1 MVDDLSH
8 QVKKVALAMG
18 ASLSDH
24 DLESLP
30 REMRLTGNFNYSKF
44 LEYMRQFKTSEQQE
58 ELTKKAFQ
66 KLDKDGSG
74 YIEWNEINGVFF
86 LDVCRYMLSVVPSSA
101 PVLPLSDEVAEALI
115 QTADTD
121 GDGRINFEEFSDM
134 VKQEE
139 KPKK

>member
-1 MVDDLSH
+1 MADDFSH

-24 DLESLP
+24 DLERLP
-30 REMRLTGNFNYSKF
+30 REMRLKGNFNYSKF

-74 YIEWNEINGVFF
+74 YIEWNEIK
-86 LDVCRYMLSVVPSSA
+86 YILSVVPSSA
-101 PVLPLSDEVAEALI
+101 PVVPLSDEVAEALI

-121 GDGRINFEEFSDM
+121 GDGRINFKEFSEM
-134 VKQEE
+134 VKQEK

>member
-74 YIEWNEINGVFF
+74 YIEWNEIK
-86 LDVCRYMLSVVPSSA
+86 YMLSVVPSSA